1 MNKDLLDYVKSQKAF
16 GKSDHEIETELRLA
30 GWADMDIKAAMD
42 EPAPQTAVDQE
53 LTDKPVTPVTF
64 VFKPAI
70 PLVEIFTKLF
80 SFKLL
85 ALFAIS
91 LGALYFQVINHYF
104 PDPLSKISGSGYY
117 GYSYYYS
124 SYATRIIHYAM
135 AAVLVTLPLYLVLL
149 WRWIGLFNRT
159 PNKPESRITKWTT
172 YLVMIMAGAVVVG
185 DFVGLL
191 YNFLEGEFASR
202 IILKGLIVAVIAG
215 AVIVFY
221 AFERLKIEYLKPV
234 SKILFWSPA
243 LGLTALAVLGIILG
257 FTAAGSPGKERARKF
272 DTQRSSDLR
281 QLASG
286 VDYFARENKKLPRDL
301 EELKND
307 TRTSYYARS
316 TKDPETEKEYEY
328 RIISDNLN
336 NYLGKA
342 VYELCADFSLSS
354 EELKDFG
361 ENDSYSYY
369 GNDDVWAEH
378 EKGRSCDQ
386 KEVSIGYSGAVLP
399 PAYNYGGDGGAV
411 SVSLEDARMKSRD
424 ARRITDIKQLQL
436 ALELYFDV
444 NNASYP
450 QTTGWEAA
458 LVNSKIIS
466 QALKDPLSNS
476 SYVYQACT
484 VDSVVKTYCLAA
496 GLEDASNAA
505 LKSDLDSPPAGCTC
519 PTADPVYAVS
529 P

>member
-1 MNKDLLDYVKSQKAF
+1 MDKDLLDYVQSQKSF
-16 GKSDHEIETELRLA
+16 GKSDHEIESELRSA
-30 GWADMDIKAAMD
+30 GWTDADIKVAMTD
-42 EPAPQTAVDQE
+42 PAPQIMTSPEALE
-53 LTDKPVTPVTF
+53 NPVTPVTF

-70 PLVEIFTKLF
+70 PVVEIFTKFF

-91 LGALYFQVINHYF
+91 LGTLYFQVINHYF

-117 GYSYYYS
+117 GYSYYYGS
-124 SYATRIIHYAM
+124 HATRIIHYAM
-135 AAVLVTLPLYLVLL
+135 AAVLVSLPLYLVLL
-149 WRWIGLFNRT
+149 WRWIGLFDRT
-159 PNKPESRITKWTT
+159 PNKPESRITKWATHI
-172 YLVMIMAGAVVVG
+172 VIIMAAAVMAG
-185 DFVGLL
+185 DFVGLI

-221 AFERLKIEYLKPV
+221 VFERLKIEYLKPV
-234 SKILFWSPA
+234 PRYLFWAPVMV
-243 LGLTALAVLGIILG
+243 LTGLAVIGVVLG
-257 FTAAGSPGKERARKF
+257 FASAGSPGEERARKF
-272 DTQRSSDLR
+272 DTQRASDLR

-286 VDYFARENKKLPRDL
+286 IEYFARENKKLPSDL

-316 TKDPETEKEYEY
+316 IKDPETEKEYEY
-328 RIISDNLN
+328 RVISDNLN

-354 EELKDFG
+354 EEILSASGSDYYG
-361 ENDSYSYY
+361 SYY
-369 GNDDVWAEH
+369 DDDIWVTH

-386 KEVSIGYSGAVLP
+386 KDVSIGYSGVVTP
-399 PAYNYGGDGGAV
+399 PAYNYGGNGGAF
-411 SVSLEDARMKSRD
+411 SASLADAQKKSRD

-436 ALELYFDV
+436 ALELYFDE

-450 QTTGWEAA
+450 QTAGWEAA
-458 LVNSKIIS
+458 LVNAGVIPS
-466 QALKDPLSNS
+466 APKDPSSNS
-476 SYVYQACT
+476 SYVYQACNQNI
-484 VDSVVKTYCLAA
+484 DNYCLAA
-496 GLEDASNAA
+496 GLEDTANAA
-505 LKSDLDSPPAGCTC
+505 LASDLDAPPAGCTC